1 MALPLTIPPKS
12 NHKSFLYSPVHTD
25 LDTLDA
31 HIAFLGIPFGSP
43 YSMEDVNNEQ
53 SRAPAASAK
62 PPTAPSAGLER
73 YDFDIGG
80 PLYLGKPIKAV
91 DCGDV
96 PGNMYDFQDHVR
108 RAELAVRKILK
119 AGALPM
125 ILGGDHAI
133 PIPVLRAYE
142 GRGPITL
149 VQIDAHLDWR
159 DEFNGVHDGLSSP
172 MRRASEMDH
181 IDHIFQIG
189 IRSQG
194 SARAEE
200 AGGGEGLRRKYHHRL
215 RIARRRDGRDPHRI
229 PNGGKYYITI
239 DADGMDPAV
248 MPAVAGPAPGG
259 VTFHQAR
266 KLIHGLVK
274 KGRVVG
280 MDIVEITPA
289 IDVNRISSITAAR
302 LFVNLIG
309 ATDRGRLL
317 QGLKFRFAKSSI
329 KKEEDRKRGDR
340 KRSELE
346 S

>member
-1 MALPLTIPPKS
+1 MAIPLTAPPKTG
-12 NHKSFLYSPVHTD
+12 HKSFLYAPVHTD

-31 HIAFLGIPFGSP
+31 HIAFLGIPHGSP

-53 SRAPAASAK
+53 SRAP
-62 PPTAPSAGLER
+62 TAIRQATDRAVRSMER

-96 PGNMYDFQDHVR
+96 PGNMHDFQDHVR
-108 RAELAVRKILK
+108 RAEQAVRKILK

-149 VQIDAHLDWR
+149 IQIDAHIDWR
-159 DEFNGVHDGLSSP
+159 DDFNGVCDGLSSP
-172 MRRASEMDH
+172 IRRASEMEH
-181 IDHIFQIG
+181 IKDIFQIG
-189 IRSQG
+189 IRAQG

-200 AGGGEGLRRKYHHRL
+200 VAAAKAYGANIITAYELHDAGMDAIL
-215 RIARRRDGRDPHRI
+215 DRI
-229 PNGGKYYITI
+229 PNGGQYYITI

-266 KLIHGLVK
+266 KMIHGLVR

-289 IDVNRISSITAAR
+289 LDVNRITSITAAR

-309 ATDRGRLL
+309 ATIAAGYF
-317 QGLKFRFAKSSI
+317 KV
-329 KKEEDRKRGDR
+329 
-340 KRSELE
+340 
-346 S
+346 

>member
-1 MALPLTIPPKS
+1 MTLPLTVPPKAGH
-12 NHKSFLYSPVHTD
+12 NSFLYAPVHTD
-25 LDTLDA
+25 FDTLDA
-31 HIAFLGIPFGSP
+31 HIAFLGIPHGAP

-53 SRAPAASAK
+53 SRAPAAIRQATDRAVRS
-62 PPTAPSAGLER
+62 LER

-96 PGNMYDFQDHVR
+96 PGSMHDFTDHQHRAEQAVR
-108 RAELAVRKILK
+108 RILK

-142 GRGPITL
+142 GRSPITL
-149 VQIDAHLDWR
+149 VQIDAHIDWR
-159 DEFNGVHDGLSSP
+159 DEFNGIREGLSSP
-172 MRRASEMDH
+172 IKRASEMEH
-181 IDHIFQIG
+181 IKDIFQIG
-189 IRSQG
+189 IRAQG
-194 SARAEE
+194 SARPEE
-200 AGGGEGLRRKYHHRL
+200 VAAARAYGANIITAWELHDAGMDAIL
-215 RIARRRDGRDPHRI
+215 DRI
-229 PNGGKYYITI
+229 PSGGNYYITI

-266 KLIHGLVK
+266 KLIHGLVN

-289 IDVNRISSITAAR
+289 LDVNRITCITAAR

-309 ATDRGRLL
+309 A
-317 QGLKFRFAKSSI
+317 SI
-329 KKEEDRKRGDR
+329 AAGYFDV
-340 KRSELE
+340 
-346 S
+346 

>member
-1 MALPLTIPPKS
+1 MTLPLTIPPKVGQ
-12 NHKSFLYSPVHTD
+12 KSFLYSPVHTN

-31 HIAFLGIPFGSP
+31 HIAFLGIPYGSP
-43 YSMEDVNNEQ
+43 YSIEDVNNDQ
-53 SRAPAASAK
+53 SRAPTAIRHASDRAVR
-62 PPTAPSAGLER
+62 ALER

-80 PLYLGKPIKAV
+80 PLYMGKPIKAV

-96 PGNMYDFQDHVR
+96 PGNMFDRDDHIN
-108 RAELAVRKILK
+108 RAEQAVRKILK

-149 VQIDAHLDWR
+149 VQIDAHIDWR
-159 DEFNGVHDGLSSP
+159 DHYNDVRDGLSSP
-172 MRRASEMDH
+172 IRRASEMDH
-181 IDHIFQIG
+181 IKDIFQIG
-189 IRSQG
+189 IRAQG
-194 SARAEE
+194 SARPEE
-200 AGGGEGLRRKYHHRL
+200 VDAAKAYGANIITAYELHDAGMDAILN
-215 RIARRRDGRDPHRI
+215 RI
-229 PNGGKYYITI
+229 PDGGQYYITI

-248 MPAVAGPAPGG
+248 MPAVMGPAPGG

-289 IDVNRISSITAAR
+289 IDVNHISVRTAGR

-309 ATDRGRLL
+309 ATVAAGYY
-317 QGLKFRFAKSSI
+317 KV
-329 KKEEDRKRGDR
+329 
-340 KRSELE
+340 
-346 S
+346 

>member
-1 MALPLTIPPKS
+1 MALPLTVRPKT
-12 NHKSFLYSPVHTD
+12 NHKSFLYSDLCDD
-25 LDTLDA
+25 LDKLDA

-53 SRAPAASAK
+53 SRGPAAMRQATDRAVRS
-62 PPTAPSAGLER
+62 LER

-96 PGNMYDFQDHVR
+96 PGNMYDFQDHVA
-108 RAELAVRKILK
+108 RAEQAVRKILK

-133 PIPVLRAYE
+133 PIPVLRAFE

-149 VQIDAHLDWR
+149 VQIDAHIDWR
-159 DEFNGVHDGLSSP
+159 DEFNGIRDGLSSP
-172 MRRASEMDH
+172 MRRASEMKH
-181 IDHIFQIG
+181 IGEIFQSG
-189 IRSQG
+189 IRAQG
-194 SARAEE
+194 SARHDDVAAAKAYGAHLITAYELHD
-200 AGGGEGLRRKYHHRL
+200 AGMDAILN
-215 RIARRRDGRDPHRI
+215 RI
-229 PNGGKYYITI
+229 PSGGQYYITI

-289 IDVNRISSITAAR
+289 IDVNRITAITAAR

-309 ATDRGRLL
+309 ATVAAGYY
-317 QGLKFRFAKSSI
+317 KV
-329 KKEEDRKRGDR
+329 
-340 KRSELE
+340 
-346 S
+346 